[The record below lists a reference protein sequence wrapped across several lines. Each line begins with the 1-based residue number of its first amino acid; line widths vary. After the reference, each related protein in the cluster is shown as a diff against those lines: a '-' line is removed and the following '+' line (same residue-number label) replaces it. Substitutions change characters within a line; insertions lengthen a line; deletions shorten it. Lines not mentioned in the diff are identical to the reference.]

1 MTHSPTLPT
10 LEFYARD
17 GCDMCDEARLDLQLA
32 LEQRIQRGDP
42 IANIREVDISTDPD
56 LQARY
61 GPVIPVLALNGLELT
76 LANGNRSIS
85 LFLDRALGR
94 AA

>member
-17 GCDMCDEARLDLQLA
+17 GCEMCDEARLDLQAA
-32 LEQRIQRGDP
+32 LEARTLRGDP
-42 IANIREVDISTDPD
+42 IVRVREINISTDPD

-61 GPVIPVLALNGLELT
+61 AAVIPVLAINGLELT